1 MKRLNAISKFIY
13 PYRRIADVGSDHGY
27 LIKIAFDN
35 NLIDFAYAIDNK
47 QGPIN
52 ACKKTLS
59 DYNNVKYFL
68 SDGLTNVDDKIDCVI
83 IAGMGGLLI
92 KEIIEKGFNKLNAVK
107 RLIIQA
113 NKDEYKLRKYLCENG
128 FYIKDE
134 AIIEEDNKI
143 YEIDVFEKGKEEYSF
158 EELYF
163 GKVLMEKK
171 DPIFIKKW
179 ENKYE
184 KYQKYKNH
192 KTDIED
198 LKIIEGMEKI
208 LCK

>member
-68 SDGLTNVDDKIDCVI
+68 SDGLTSIDETVECVI

-92 KEIIEKGFNKLNAVK
+92 KEIIEKGFNKLNTVK
-107 RLIIQA
+107 KLILQA

-163 GKVLMEKK
+163 GKVLMEK
-171 DPIFIKKW
+171 
-179 ENKYE
+179 
-184 KYQKYKNH
+184 
-192 KTDIED
+192 
-198 LKIIEGMEKI
+198 I

>member
-68 SDGLTNVDDKIDCVI
+68 SDGLTSIDETVECVI

-92 KEIIEKGFNKLNAVK
+92 KEIIEKGFNKLNTVK
-107 RLIIQA
+107 RLILQA

-143 YEIDVFEKGKEEYSF
+143 NEKDVFEKGKEEYSF

-163 GKVLMEKK
+163 GKVLMKKK

-179 ENKYE
+179 KNKYK

-198 LKIIEGMEKI
+198 LKIIKGMEKI

>member
-68 SDGLTNVDDKIDCVI
+68 SDGLTSIDETVECVI

-92 KEIIEKGFNKLNAVK
+92 KEIIEKGFNKLNTVK
-107 RLIIQA
+107 RLILQA

-163 GKVLMEKK
+163 GKVLMKKK

-179 ENKYE
+179 KNKYE

-198 LKIIEGMEKI
+198 LKIIKGMEKI